1 MCLGK
6 EFKRIILFITLVNH
20 VNRLNTMLHLIRT
33 TPFPA
38 RLDAFTYCN
47 CMVTS
52 YNCMV
57 TSYTMQIYYYLCN
70 CMVTSYN
77 CMVTSYTMQIYY
89 YLYFSSLLLFSNAI
103 SRHYFPNVVN

>member
-57 TSYTMQIYYYLCN
+57 TSYTMQIYYYL
-70 CMVTSYN
+70 
-77 CMVTSYTMQIYY
+77 
-89 YLYFSSLLLFSNAI
+89 YFSSLLLFSNAI